1 MTDPLRPMNLG
12 EILDRTFQIY
22 RSRFLVFA
30 GIPAI
35 PVLAMELIDA
45 GDRAWLHIQSL
56 SHPSGQPGAFL
67 WSFAVGL
74 GYYPVAC
81 VLCLLIEPALV
92 KLASSSILG
101 QECSITFSLRFAG
114 ACWRDFLWIGFLMMI
129 ACLVIPGLIYA
140 GLAAGTAFFVSAS
153 GLLGRDSRWLIQL
166 STTIATLADWVLV
179 FWMVACLSLAVPAA
193 ILENLVGFKSL
204 RRSWTLT
211 KRSRTRIWFTEL
223 AIIVSLWVLAL
234 GQQVLLGHSLYF
246 IGLELHLAD
255 AMRNLYGPAN
265 YVLATAIY
273 AILGPI
279 FPIAVTLFFYDQ
291 RIRNEGYDIERM
303 MDAAGLIAPEPPPP
317 SQSSTAP
324 IMEEVRS

>member
-1 MTDPLRPMNLG
+1 M
-12 EILDRTFQIY
+12 
-22 RSRFLVFA
+22 V
-30 GIPAI
+30 
-35 PVLAMELIDA
+35 
-45 GDRAWLHIQSL
+45 
-56 SHPSGQPGAFL
+56 
-67 WSFAVGL
+67 
-74 GYYPVAC
+74 
-81 VLCLLIEPALV
+81 
-92 KLASSSILG
+92 
-101 QECSITFSLRFAG
+101 
-114 ACWRDFLWIGFLMMI
+114 I

-140 GLAAGTAFFVSAS
+140 GLAVGTAFFVRAS
-153 GLLGRDSRWLIQL
+153 GPLGRDSRWLILL

-223 AIIVSLWVLAL
+223 AIFVSLWVLAL
-234 GQQVLLGHSLYF
+234 GQQVLFRHSLYF

-265 YVLATAIY
+265 YVLAAAIY

-303 MDAAGLIAPEPPPP
+303 MHAAGLIAPEPPPS

-324 IMEEVRS
+324 FMEEVRS